1 MQMPWNRARLGMCE
15 DGRKTV
21 VTFVL
26 FNFCLCYI
34 QSHVQYP
41 HCEREDFTEHDSA
54 QIASLNDT
62 LALLEKNKSLFS
74 SKPSNVGVRIL
85 IRNFHC
91 NQ

>member
-1 MQMPWNRARLGMCE
+1 MQIPWNWVCLNPADKPLAI
-15 DGRKTV
+15 
-21 VTFVL
+21 FVL
-26 FNFCLCYI
+26 LNFCLCYI

-74 SKPSNVGVRIL
+74 SKPSNVGVSIS
-85 IRNFHC
+85 IRKFHD
-91 NQ
+91 NL